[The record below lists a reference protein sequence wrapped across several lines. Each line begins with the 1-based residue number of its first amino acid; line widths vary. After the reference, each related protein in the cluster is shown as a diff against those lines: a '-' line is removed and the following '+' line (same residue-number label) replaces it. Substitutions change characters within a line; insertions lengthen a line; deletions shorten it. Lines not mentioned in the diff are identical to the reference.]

1 MPTERDLLP
10 LPAHLHGHRDRL
22 RIAGFDLVRY
32 SESYAR
38 DEAEPI
44 RHPWRDYEYAIHEIH
59 WVDPASGQITIIPNP
74 HYSSEDRLPAWV
86 EYHVSSKKPLESGR
100 LLKNWFTD
108 LAYAALTAL
117 VPPFGLTLLGMGAL
131 ANRANR
137 REHQQREALLAR
149 LAPMPKFRDY

>member
-1 MPTERDLLP
+1 MPSDRDLLA
-10 LPAHLHGHRDRL
+10 LPDHLHADRDRL

-32 SESYAR
+32 REAHAR
-38 DEAEPI
+38 AKAEPI

-59 WVDPASGQITIIPNP
+59 WIDPSTGQITIAPNP
-74 HYSSEDRLPAWV
+74 HYSSETRLPDWV
-86 EYHVSSKKPLESGR
+86 EYHVNSKKPLGGGR

-108 LAYAALTAL
+108 PAHAVLTVV

-137 REHQQREALLAR
+137 REHEQRQALLAR
-149 LAPMPKFRDY
+149 LAPMPTFRSY